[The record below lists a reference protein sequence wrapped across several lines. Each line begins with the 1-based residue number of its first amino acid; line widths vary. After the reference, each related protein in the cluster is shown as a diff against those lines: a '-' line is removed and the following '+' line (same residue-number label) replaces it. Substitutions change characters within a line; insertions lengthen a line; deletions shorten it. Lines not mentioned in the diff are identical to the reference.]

1 MALHTEDQ
9 MLQVHLPEH
18 LLMVTLA
25 EQVLITDRVREVR
38 EALLIADH
46 LHQAEALIQDLVIV
60 LTADQVQIRTIVHI
74 QDLVQAALLAVA
86 IQEEVHPLLQD
97 LHQEDLQEDQDK
109 ILTI

>member
-9 MLQVHLPEH
+9 MLQVHLPER

-46 LHQAEALIQDLVIV
+46 LHQAEALIQDLAIV

-74 QDLVQAALLAVA
+74 QDLAQAALLAVA
-86 IQEEVHPLLQD
+86 IREEVHPLLQD
-97 LHQEDLQEDQDK
+97 LHQEDLQEDQDR